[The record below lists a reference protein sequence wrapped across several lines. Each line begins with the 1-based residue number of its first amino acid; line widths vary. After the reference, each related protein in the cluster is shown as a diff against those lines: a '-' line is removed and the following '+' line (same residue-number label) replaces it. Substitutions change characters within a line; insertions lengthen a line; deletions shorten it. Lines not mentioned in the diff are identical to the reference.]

1 MYSTIH
7 KLFDKIKKMKK
18 IEIFFCDFN
27 FRLMLYFFC
36 FLHIHNTWKSGSG
49 QSHQKKRKKSEA
61 MKFSFL
67 LRLLLNYN
75 FFSHGKMLDGQN
87 FFRDDCRSCIYSFGW
102 SDQKENLLFEAEIQ
116 LLFIWNM
123 IFMLINCM
131 FIKNMICV
139 NVWIVFLPWNDLD
152 RFWCLRQNRKLK

>member
-1 MYSTIH
+1 MEYIFRSLVYMYSTIH

-67 LRLLLNYN
+67 LRFLLNYN
-75 FFSHGKMLDGQN
+75 FFLMDKCWMDRIFLEMIVGRVFILLGEVTKRKIDYSKRKYNYYLYGTW
-87 FFRDDCRSCIYSFGW
+87 FSC
-102 SDQKENLLFEAEIQ
+102 
-116 LLFIWNM
+116 
-123 IFMLINCM
+123 
-131 FIKNMICV
+131 
-139 NVWIVFLPWNDLD
+139 
-152 RFWCLRQNRKLK
+152 